1 MTSKNPLNTY
11 KGPNSLVNYYDP
23 SCQPP
28 LPLVEIPASL
38 NPFAAEGV
46 HVYAK
51 MMTFLPV
58 HNVKA
63 LPALN
68 MLSKKSRDD
77 PSLETIV
84 EYSSGSTIISMSV
97 IARILYGIEDTR
109 AFLSNK
115 TSEAKLRLMR
125 FFGLRISLFGGPS
138 QPEPSDPRGGIQ
150 KAKEMAEANPRV
162 FNPNQYENDL
172 VSKLHP
178 SRASGL
184 SQHSHRVFR
193 TAMPMNDG
201 LALRYLISCLRS
213 TSSVLEWEQLVRRKS
228 YSLGFGLEC

>member
-1 MTSKNPLNTY
+1 MCITSQEAKPAMSSNNPLNTY

-38 NPFAAEGV
+38 NPFAVDGV
-46 HVYAK
+46 HIYAK

-68 MLSKKSRDD
+68 MLQKKAATASNMD
-77 PSLETIV
+77 TIV
-84 EYSSGSTIISMSV
+84 EYSSGSTIVSMSV
-97 IARILYGIEDTR
+97 IARILFGIEDTR

-125 FFGLRISLFGGPS
+125 FFGLRITLFGGPS

-150 KAKEMAEANPRV
+150 KAKEMAEASASV
-162 FNPNQYENDL
+162 FNPNQYENDQ
-172 VSKLHP
+172 VGNISWRIDSVAP
-178 SRASGL
+178 SGIAAG
-184 SQHSHRVFR
+184 
-193 TAMPMNDG
+193 
-201 LALRYLISCLRS
+201 C
-213 TSSVLEWEQLVRRKS
+213 
-228 YSLGFGLEC
+228 